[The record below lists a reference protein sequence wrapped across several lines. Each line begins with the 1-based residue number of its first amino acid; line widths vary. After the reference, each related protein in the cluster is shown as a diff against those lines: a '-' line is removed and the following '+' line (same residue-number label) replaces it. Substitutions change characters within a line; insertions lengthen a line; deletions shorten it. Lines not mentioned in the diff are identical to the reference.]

1 MLQVLCQV
9 EGLNAFVQSID
20 VVLKPRLHENV
31 VVAHFLVFDDLPRY
45 HIHLVPI
52 IPFRLV
58 ITVLIGRR
66 IHEML
71 NVAEKGSRLVENILQ
86 LLGDCVVVVL
96 QVGLQLISV
105 EERETRD
112 INLDVFVP
120 FMCYSL

>member
-9 EGLNAFVQSID
+9 EGLNAFVQSIN

-31 VVAHFLVFDDLPRY
+31 VEARFLVFELPRY
-45 HIHLVPI
+45 LRHLFHF
-52 IPFRLV
+52 IPFWLV
-58 ITVLIGRR
+58 VAVLIGRR

-71 NVAEKGSRLVENILQ
+71 NVAEEGSRLVQNILQ
-86 LLGDCVVVVL
+86 LLGDRVVVVVL
-96 QVGLQLISV
+96 VGLQLIFV
-105 EERETRD
+105 EQRETRD